1 MSIRAW
7 RACAAAATVVLVLAP
22 HIALPVPARAQGVL
36 RTTPLFSVTQQHDS
50 NVFST
55 PLDPEA
61 DFVTRVSPGI
71 ASEYRTPLW
80 TTSARYLID
89 LERFATHT
97 SLNGDARHQA
107 AFSVHYNSTS
117 RVTWDGGA
125 ELWKTRTPGELN
137 GATGLSL
144 TRTPATRASAH
155 GSLSR
160 RLAPLASAR
169 LEYVITQDHLT
180 GGTGA
185 TTHDAATRLERRRS
199 TRDSVT
205 WDYRFRA
212 FDFNAA
218 GPSVNS
224 SATSHVVLIG
234 WNHTVTPSTR
244 LSIDAGPRVTN
255 RSTSAELGLALQ
267 YQEGPRDLSLSYA
280 RTQTTVIGLAGVA
293 DTQSLSAAAGW
304 PLTTAM
310 RLHLR
315 PSLFRTALNG
325 VQADAYV
332 LGFDVTR
339 AITRGLALD
348 VGFDASVQRGSLYS
362 RMANPTIARRQVLIR
377 LVSEPSWQL
386 Q

>member
-1 MSIRAW
+1 MPLRAG
-7 RACAAAATVVLVLAP
+7 RAGAAAAAVVVVLAP
-22 HIALPVPARAQGVL
+22 HIAVPVPARAQGLL

-55 PLDPEA
+55 PLDPAA
-61 DFVTRVSPGI
+61 DFVTRVSPGL
-71 ASEYRTPLW
+71 ASEYRTPRW

-97 SLNGDARHQA
+97 ALNGDARHQA
-107 AFSVHYNSTS
+107 AFSVHYNPTS
-117 RVTWDGGA
+117 RLAWDGGA

-137 GATGLSL
+137 AATGLSL
-144 TRTPATRASAH
+144 TRTAARRASAH
-155 GSLSR
+155 GALSR
-160 RLAPLASAR
+160 RIAPLASAR
-169 LEYVITQDHLT
+169 LEYVITQDRLT
-180 GGTGA
+180 GGAGA
-185 TTHDAATRLERRRS
+185 TTHDAAARLERHRS

-218 GPSVNS
+218 GPSVNA
-224 SATSHVVLIG
+224 SATAHAALIG
-234 WNHTVTPSTR
+234 WNHTLTPSTR

-255 RSTSAELGLALQ
+255 GSTSAEMGAALQ
-267 YQEGPRDLSLSYA
+267 YQEGTRDLSLSYA

-304 PLTTAM
+304 PLTTTM
-310 RLHLR
+310 RLQLR
-315 PSLFRTALNG
+315 PSLFRTALHG

-332 LGFDVTR
+332 LGFDVTCP
-339 AITRGLALD
+339 ITRGLALD
-348 VGFDASVQRGSLYS
+348 LGFDASVQRGSLYA

-377 LVSEPSWQL
+377 LVSGLSGQL
-386 Q
+386 R